1 MGGASLHETG
11 KRERERG
18 RDKIKIL
25 NFLLSKFD
33 HKNNQIWCERWSVN
47 FFFQKVR
54 TAVSAGAID
63 GRLYAVGG
71 ECETKFSHE
80 GTLYLNSVEYYDPI
94 QNTWSNVAEMKYAR
108 SFAAVAV
115 LNGKKGRVFVCLFK

>member
-1 MGGASLHETG
+1 MIFL
-11 KRERERG
+11 
-18 RDKIKIL
+18 IKHCFDIL
-25 NFLLSKFD
+25 FYFSFL
-33 HKNNQIWCERWSVN
+33 I
-47 FFFQKVR
+47 KVR
-54 TAVSAGAID
+54 TAVSVGAID

-94 QNTWSNVAEMKYAR
+94 QNNWTHVAEMRCAR

-115 LNGKKGRVFVCLFK
+115 LNGTFDFIAIQTQTCTLSLLDSNLYS